1 MLVSWRMQLFC
12 LYAMNLPRLLLQ
24 KKYCTTEGN
33 CSVGLFLQNYSML
46 SSKGYDGLEAPVAG
60 LSRERERVD
69 STKFNH
75 RGLVFSYPRAPQ
87 GWQPLHYTKYH
98 GKGGLAVSTRA
109 ERESRYLLW
118 GCCYTFTVLQSS
130 LVARTNYRPNTPYGG
145 LWSVDPAK
153 YTLRGAVDPAKYTLR
168 GAVDPAKYTLRG
180 AVDTAKYTLREAVDP
195 DQNLKVLNR
204 GWEIYIQYVPQLL
217 QGLYINPELLTKFIK
232 LPTIYKIGQT
242 LLDSQYLYSFQ
253 CSQFSSVYAQYEKT
267 RTNGP

>member
-1 MLVSWRMQLFC
+1 MVWR
-12 LYAMNLPRLLLQ
+12 RLLRVCRGRESEWTLRSS
-24 KKYCTTEGN
+24 TTEGWY
-33 CSVGLFLQNYSML
+33 SPTPELRRVGSLCTIQSTTGREDWQFLR
-46 SSKGYDGLEAPVAG
+46 GP
-60 LSRERERVD
+60 RERADICSGGVVIP
-69 STKFNH
+69 
-75 RGLVFSYPRAPQ
+75 LPFSS
-87 GWQPLHYTKYH
+87 PLQ
-98 GKGGLAVSTRA
+98 
-109 ERESRYLLW
+109 LLEPTT
-118 GCCYTFTVLQSS
+118 GQIHLT
-130 LVARTNYRPNTPYGG
+130 GG

-253 CSQFSSVYAQYEKT
+253 CSQFSSVYAQYEENKDKLSISIKYKYT
-267 RTNGP
+267 FICYFYV